1 MRKINKKIEFK
12 IAADGSSAS
21 GKTTGGKLI
30 AKKLKMKFLSSGALY
45 RFCALKT
52 LENKNTYNVKF
63 INKIANSIT
72 LKKLQNKK
80 LYSPE
85 VAKLSSIIAKK
96 PYVRKALKGFQ
107 KNFIKK
113 SKLVVV
119 EGRDIGS
126 KIMPNA
132 DLKLFFTCSTKEKAK
147 RRLKEFKSLNKKI
160 TLKQVEKALIQRDK
174 EDTKRK
180 ISPLIMTKNAVLVDT
195 TKLTIKQMEAKLTN
209 LVKNSIKKNME
220 IYKDL
225 SSPASQQFEKLLN
238 SQLSKN
244 KIEEGKI
251 IEGKITK
258 ITDKY
263 VFLFIPGLKSEPVI
277 DINEMKMIGMQDK
290 VVEGAEV
297 SVLLEK
303 IEDKNGDVVVSAQKA
318 QKIKGW
324 YELEKAYEDNQSI
337 NGKITSKCKGGVIVE
352 HIETGS
358 LMFCPGS
365 QISDKPMKSVDHLI
379 GVEQKFAIIKLDKVR
394 GNACVSRRQI
404 VSSHKKEDKAKIIE
418 KFKVG
423 DIIKDAVVKGYSSFG
438 CFFEVNNEIDVLVH
452 LQEISYSRV
461 NHPDE
466 IFNIGEKHDLKVISI
481 DMEKLQIGCSIKQ
494 LSPDPFEHIS
504 NYEIGKPYKVKVVK
518 ITDYGC
524 FCELE
529 PGLSTLLHSSE
540 ISWTKKNISP
550 KKLFKVG
557 DQIDCVITEI
567 DKDKRR
573 VAISHRL
580 TNENP
585 YTTLENKYPVGS
597 DIDGVVTS
605 ANEYALYVK
614 LGDFDIDGFLHSNDL
629 SYSGKPEDELKK
641 HKKGEKLKVRVL
653 EIKKEEQKVRVGLK
667 QLEKDPFD
675 FFKGK
680 KVNDIITVQVV
691 SSDSK
696 GLMVKPEGCDLE
708 FLIKKSQIAV
718 SAADARPSRFVG
730 GERIDSAIAEINFDK
745 RKVNLSIKLL
755 EELQNK
761 EAVDKFSS
769 PLSGKNLPFSSL
781 SEKLD
786 DKKKKETE

>member
-1 MRKINKKIEFK
+1 
-12 IAADGSSAS
+12 
-21 GKTTGGKLI
+21 
-30 AKKLKMKFLSSGALY
+30 
-45 RFCALKT
+45 
-52 LENKNTYNVKF
+52 
-63 INKIANSIT
+63 
-72 LKKLQNKK
+72 
-80 LYSPE
+80 
-85 VAKLSSIIAKK
+85 
-96 PYVRKALKGFQ
+96 
-107 KNFIKK
+107 
-113 SKLVVV
+113 
-119 EGRDIGS
+119 
-126 KIMPNA
+126 
-132 DLKLFFTCSTKEKAK
+132 
-147 RRLKEFKSLNKKI
+147 
-160 TLKQVEKALIQRDK
+160 
-174 EDTKRK
+174 
-180 ISPLIMTKNAVLVDT
+180 
-195 TKLTIKQMEAKLTN
+195 
-209 LVKNSIKKNME
+209 ME

-244 KIEEGKI
+244 KIEEGKV

-263 VFLFIPGLKSEPVI
+263 IFLFIQGLKSEPVI

-290 VVEGAEV
+290 IVEGATI

-303 IEDKNGDVVVSAQKA
+303 IEDKNGDVIVSAQKA
-318 QKIKGW
+318 KKIKGW
-324 YELEKAYEDNQSI
+324 YELEKAYEENKSI

-365 QISDKPMKSVDHLI
+365 QVSDKPMKSIDNLI

-404 VSSHKKEDKAKIIE
+404 VSSNKKVDKARIIE
-418 KFKVG
+418 KFKIG
-423 DIIKDAVVKGYSSFG
+423 DVIKDAIVKGYSSFG

-504 NYEIGKPYKVKVVK
+504 NYELGKKYKVKVVK

-540 ISWTKKNISP
+540 ISWTKKNLSA
-550 KKLFKVG
+550 KKIFKVG
-557 DQIDCVITEI
+557 DNVDCVITEI

-580 TNENP
+580 TTENP
-585 YTTLENKYPVGS
+585 YVALENKYPVGS
-597 DIDGVVTS
+597 NIEGMVIST
-605 ANEYALYVK
+605 NEYAVYVK
-614 LGDFDIDGFLHSNDL
+614 LNDFDIDGFLHANDL
-629 SYSGKPEDELKK
+629 SYIGNAEEELKK
-641 HKKGEKLKVRVL
+641 YKKGNKIKVKIL
-653 EIKKEEQKVRVGLK
+653 EINKDEQKVRVGLK

-675 FFKGK
+675 WFKDK
-680 KVNDIITVQVV
+680 KVNETITVKVV

-696 GLMVKPEGCDLE
+696 GLMVKPEGCDMQ

-730 GERIDSAIAEINFDK
+730 GERIDAAISEINFEK
-745 RKVNLSIKLL
+745 RKVALSIKLL

-761 EAVDKFSS
+761 EAVSKFSS

-786 DKKKKETE
+786 DKKKNKDK